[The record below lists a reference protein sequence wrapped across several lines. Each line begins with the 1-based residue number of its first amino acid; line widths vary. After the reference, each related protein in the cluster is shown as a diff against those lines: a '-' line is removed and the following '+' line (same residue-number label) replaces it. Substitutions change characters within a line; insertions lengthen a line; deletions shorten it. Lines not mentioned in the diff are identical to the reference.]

1 MDSLLISAAVV
12 SLGLA
17 AVMSIVAWKLLRDTR
32 ERSAARVAALEAM
45 AFDGEDDEA
54 LDTLRSRPA
63 APALAPA
70 AARAPRE
77 RPAPVPPP
85 TIRRDHQAPAADAE
99 IDEPEWDL
107 SLHGP
112 DEADDVAVAPAPQPR
127 QRRYAPIAMPDRMF
141 DATDER
147 GAPGRRWLV
156 LAAVAAVVA
165 AGAGTTWAFRS
176 SSPLDGFTLPSLPA
190 GLTGQA
196 QAQPLELLSLRHG
209 AGAAGEFTITGLVQ
223 NPAGGSAVDGV
234 VAVVYLFDDQ
244 GRYFASGRAAIEP
257 ASIAPGAEAP
267 FTISIA
273 DASGVSRYRVGFR
286 REDGGVVAHVDRR
299 GQEPVGTTGD
309 SVEGAGSIEAVPIAT
324 RGRVEGN

>member
-1 MDSLLISAAVV
+1 MDSLLIFAAVV

-17 AVMSIVAWKLLRDTR
+17 AVMSVVAWKLLRDTR

-63 APALAPA
+63 DSAVAPA

-77 RPAPVPPP
+77 RPAPAPPP
-85 TIRRDHQAPAADAE
+85 AIRRDHEAPAAGAE
-99 IDEPEWDL
+99 IDEPDWDL

-112 DEADDVAVAPAPQPR
+112 DEADEVAVAVARQPR
-127 QRRYAPIAMPDRMF
+127 QPRYAPIAMPDRMF

-176 SSPLDGFTLPSLPA
+176 SSPLGGFTLPSLPA
-190 GLTGQA
+190 GLAGQA
-196 QAQPLELLSLRHG
+196 QVRPLELLSLRHG

-234 VAVVYLFDDQ
+234 VAVVYLFDNQ

-273 DASGVSRYRVGFR
+273 DAAGVSRYRVGFR